1 MREPDAP
8 VVMITGATGPLGH
21 AATARFMHDGA
32 SLVLVG
38 TNRGRLAA
46 LADGT
51 GLEPARH
58 MLVEADLRQ
67 RDAARGAAEQ
77 ATDRFGRIDVLLHA
91 VGGFVS
97 GTAVTDLDVDEVRRM
112 LDQHL
117 WTTLNTVQAVLPG
130 MLQSGFGRVLAVSSP
145 LASNPGAKGA
155 SYAVAKS
162 AEEVLLR
169 SLARETA
176 GTGVTAN
183 LLVVR
188 TIATGQGDP
197 PSATPP
203 EHLAEVL
210 AYLASPGARSVTGQR
225 IVVGGA

>member
-1 MREPDAP
+1 MSW
-8 VVMITGATGPLGH
+8 AT
-21 AATARFMHDGA
+21 
-32 SLVLVG
+32 
-38 TNRGRLAA
+38 
-46 LADGT
+46 
-51 GLEPARH
+51 
-58 MLVEADLRQ
+58 
-67 RDAARGAAEQ
+67 
-77 ATDRFGRIDVLLHA
+77 
-91 VGGFVS
+91 
-97 GTAVTDLDVDEVRRM
+97 VRRM